1 MLIWSMSGVQI
12 CLDWQRIES
21 QKVIN
26 SGKIVIK
33 AAGKTP
39 FGTEASSGGAHARE
53 ISMMKTVETQKKH
66 ALTKV
71 VAMGVAASFALSA
84 CTSIDPYTGEQKTS
98 NTTWGAGIGAL
109 AGAVGG
115 YLIGGGNAKDRR
127 KSALIGAGIGALGGG
142 AIGYYMDQQEASLRQ
157 RLQSSGV
164 SVTRVGD
171 QIILNMPG
179 NVTFNTNSSDINA
192 RFYNVLD
199 SVAIVLKEYDRTL
212 VDIYGYTDSSGAAD
226 YNQRL
231 SERRADSVAKY
242 LVSRDITGQR
252 LLIQGMG
259 ESNPIATN
267 ATAAGKA
274 QNRRVE
280 IRITP
285 LTAG

>member
-1 MLIWSMSGVQI
+1 MLLCLISGVQI
-12 CLDWQRIES
+12 CLEWQRIES
-21 QKVIN
+21 LKVIN
-26 SGKIVIK
+26 LKIDCHKPLGKCRL
-33 AAGKTP
+33 
-39 FGTEASSGGAHARE
+39 GTEASFGGARGRE
-53 ISMMKTVETQKKH
+53 TLMMKTVQTQKKH
-66 ALTKV
+66 AVKKV
-71 VAMGVAASFALSA
+71 MAIVVGASFALSA

-142 AIGYYMDQQEASLRQ
+142 AIGYYMDQQETSLRQ
-157 RLQSSGV
+157 RLQSTGV

-179 NVTFNTNSSDINA
+179 NVTFNTNASDINA
-192 RFYNVLD
+192 RFYSVLD
-199 SVAIVLKEYDRTL
+199 SVATVLEEYDRTL

-242 LVSRDITGQR
+242 LVSRSIAGQR